1 MTKRR
6 PLSEKFLKRPW
17 NSCWSHKV
25 TNSEVDKAETTS
37 KADKADTTLQTRDVP
52 SQASKPGDTP
62 SASGISQHGHQ
73 SQLYTTDEETGVAAE
88 TLESLQ
94 GTDDLIKTPPGEED
108 YFEGSGL
115 QDHICHSQVKKKG
128 HSHQTIQQST
138 ADTPTSSMMSVPI
151 KMVPP
156 AKVIIDDMVNLSLRL
171 GSPNPLMMAIEG
183 DHLSGPA
190 DLKDKRQQW
199 PPDTARALVELPSKI
214 GRRKTEFPMTG
225 SSKPTRN
232 QPKALQVTVFVSGE
246 SDFTAGIHQVIP
258 SEPCYSPPL
267 GANASGGLKMGY
279 DNAVQVIDFQGMYYF
294 ESGCLWPSYMNSMLY
309 DHPLDWQ
316 GYIASTPHS
325 GTAAYSSYISL
336 SLLVS
341 P

>member
-171 GSPNPLMMAIEG
+171 GSPNPLMAAIEG
-183 DHLSGPA
+183 DKLSGPV
-190 DLKDKRQQW
+190 DSKHKRQPHPPTQPEHWWSSLVRLAGEKLSSPW
-199 PPDTARALVELPSKI
+199 PAAA
-214 GRRKTEFPMTG
+214 
-225 SSKPTRN
+225 N
-232 QPKALQVTVFVSGE
+232 
-246 SDFTAGIHQVIP
+246 
-258 SEPCYSPPL
+258 PPRISQRL
-267 GANASGGLKMGY
+267 
-279 DNAVQVIDFQGMYYF
+279 
-294 ESGCLWPSYMNSMLY
+294 CRWPSLS
-309 DHPLDWQ
+309 Q
-316 GYIASTPHS
+316 ERV
-325 GTAAYSSYISL
+325 ISL
-336 SLLVS
+336 WMFTKSFHQS
-341 P
+341 PAIVHP